1 MTSREN
7 SLAFTADTEEPPFT
21 AEADHGHSDLV
32 LYAEVFGLL
41 AALTVLTVTMSY
53 VNVGAALDVPQL
65 GRSANIIAGL
75 LVAFVKA
82 GLVVWIFMHMNHE
95 TKVNRFVFIFA
106 LCLLGVFFIATAL
119 DFEWLGTYVVDG
131 AKALVG
137 T

>member
-21 AEADHGHSDLV
+21 AEADLGHSDIV

-65 GRSANIIAGL
+65 GRSATSSPACSWPSPRPAWWYGYSC
-75 LVAFVKA
+75 
-82 GLVVWIFMHMNHE
+82 
-95 TKVNRFVFIFA
+95 T
-106 LCLLGVFFIATAL
+106 
-119 DFEWLGTYVVDG
+119 
-131 AKALVG
+131 
-137 T
+137 